1 MRAMLK
7 KLILVGVVVGSSAA
21 VPILY
26 ESNPEAF
33 NSLVTWKG
41 PQPEESASPV
51 EDRQPVQV
59 LAAANPLT
67 SRHHAVSMDGQGHF
81 RDEFRLN
88 GYRTK
93 ALIDT
98 GATLVAINASMAQ
111 RIGIHLKSSD
121 FIYEVNTAN
130 GMTRAAAAK
139 IAKLQIGRIYVENVD
154 AVVLEDSALTGTLIG
169 MSFLKRLQSFQV
181 DNGKLVLN
189 Q

>member
-1 MRAMLK
+1 MLK
-7 KLILVGVVVGSSAA
+7 KLILVGVVAGSSAA

-26 ESNPEAF
+26 QANPEAF
-33 NSLVTWKG
+33 NSLVAGQTERSG
-41 PQPEESASPV
+41 TDTAAADE
-51 EDRQPVQV
+51 RQPVKV
-59 LAAANPLT
+59 LAATTNPL
-67 SRHHAVSMDGQGHF
+67 SGRHHAVSIDRQGHF

-88 GYRTK
+88 GHRTN

-111 RIGIHLKSSD
+111 RIGIRLRSSD

-130 GMTRAAAAK
+130 GTTRAAAAT
-139 IAKLQIGRIYVENVD
+139 IAKLEIGRIHVENVD
-154 AVVLEDSALTGTLIG
+154 AVVLEDNALTGTLIG

-181 DNGKLVLN
+181 DSGMLVLK

>member
-1 MRAMLK
+1 MLK
-7 KLILVGVVVGSSAA
+7 KLILVGVVAGSSAA

-26 ESNPEAF
+26 QANPETF
-33 NSLVTWKG
+33 NSLVAG
-41 PQPEESASPV
+41 QAEQPETLTGVAE
-51 EDRQPVQV
+51 ERQPMKV
-59 LAAANPLT
+59 LAATNPL
-67 SRHHAVSMDGQGHF
+67 SGRQHAVNMDGQGHF

-88 GYRTK
+88 GHRTN

-111 RIGIHLKSSD
+111 RIGIRLRSSD

-130 GMTRAAAAK
+130 GTTRAAAAK
-139 IAKLQIGRIYVENVD
+139 ITRLEIGRIHVENVD
-154 AVVLEDSALTGTLIG
+154 AVVLEDNALTGTLIG

-181 DNGKLVLN
+181 DSGRLVLK